1 MIWNRASLQLLKT
14 ANIKLGLALLT
25 TAMLAACGGG
35 DSSSSSSSSNSP
47 TLNLNSAYEK
57 YTVGGSS
64 ISGTISGYCQGTRVW
79 TLSPTYSGATLDG
92 KSALLQNE
100 YELDNMAANS
110 NEFCKSFY
118 GSNNINQIKY
128 TIYYSPNPNALVP
141 IDSGS
146 NPPTT
151 TYQNQVPFPTSVSA
165 GSSGKWFNAIT
176 FEKGIPVATSIQTW
190 EVTADT
196 PTTLTFITNNKAYT
210 SVGNQLLF
218 NQTTWYRINADNTL
232 TSLRKNIQPTALL
245 TGNGDQNI
253 DEVYQQK

>member
-1 MIWNRASLQLLKT
+1 MILNGATAQLLKT
-14 ANIKLGLALLT
+14 PNFKLGLALLS
-25 TAMLAACGGG
+25 TAMLAACGG
-35 DSSSSSSSSNSP
+35 DNSSSSSSSSSL
-47 TLNLNSAYEK
+47 TLNLNAAYDK
-57 YTVGGSS
+57 YTIGGSS

-79 TLSPTYSGATLDG
+79 TLSPTYSGTTLDG

-110 NEFCKSFY
+110 NSFCKSFY
-118 GSNNINQIKY
+118 SSNDITKVKY
-128 TIYYSPNPNALVP
+128 VIYYDPKTIVP

-165 GSSGKWFNAIT
+165 GSSGKWFNTIT

>member
-1 MIWNRASLQLLKT
+1 LNSATSQTLKT
-14 ANIKLGLALLT
+14 ANFKLGLALLST
-25 TAMLAACGGG
+25 VMLAACGGG
-35 DSSSSSSSSNSP
+35 DSSSSSSSSSSP
-47 TLNLNSAYEK
+47 TLNLNAAYEK
-57 YTVGGSS
+57 YTIGGSS
-64 ISGTISGYCQGTRVW
+64 ISGTISGYCQGSRVF
-79 TLSPTYSGATLDG
+79 TLSPTFSGTTLDG
-92 KSALLQNE
+92 KSALISYE

-151 TYQNQVPFPTSVSA
+151 VYQNQAAFPTAVSA
-165 GSSGKWFNAIT
+165 GSSGKWFNTIT
-176 FEKGIPVATSIQTW
+176 FEKGIPVATGIQTW
-190 EVTADT
+190 EVKADT
-196 PTTLTFITNNKAYT
+196 PTTLMWITNNKAYT

-232 TSLRKNIQPTALL
+232 TSLRKNIQPTGLI

-253 DEVYQQK
+253 DETYQQK